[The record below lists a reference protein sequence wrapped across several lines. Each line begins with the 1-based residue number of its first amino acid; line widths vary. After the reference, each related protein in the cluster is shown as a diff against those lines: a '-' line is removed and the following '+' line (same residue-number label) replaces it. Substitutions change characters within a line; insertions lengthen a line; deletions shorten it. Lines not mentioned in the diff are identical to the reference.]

1 MHNCAPFTCDNERK
15 MLFISYWQPVIKHNA
30 ITLFCFQTLFLAQT
44 TSENCDQTYVQQ
56 MWFLITTD
64 FQQKKNKKI
73 QIVCKQFYLLI
84 FPAHVLCCD
93 EICCIHTCPSEYL
106 TSVTSSYIFAW
117 NKKYGHF
124 SSGKCKLDS
133 VYKATGAS
141 CHAGIYFKTIS
152 FWIKSPNTQMF
163 VFFILP

>member
-1 MHNCAPFTCDNERK
+1 MLMHNCAPFTCDNERK

-30 ITLFCFQTLFLAQT
+30 ITLFCFQTLFLAQKT
-44 TSENCDQTYVQQ
+44 AEKTPR
-56 MWFLITTD
+56 F
-64 FQQKKNKKI
+64 I

-84 FPAHVLCCD
+84 FPAHVSCCD

-141 CHAGIYFKTIS
+141 CHTGIYFKTIS